1 MPAAIEAARKGV
13 AIQYGAD
20 FTSAYLPESGTKL
33 NALQMERVK
42 AESAGKGGD
51 INAQDMSQNQ
61 QNNSTTI
68 IQNEKRIGLPGE
80 GTDALKLG

>member
-1 MPAAIEAARKGV
+1 M
-13 AIQYGAD
+13 
-20 FTSAYLPESGTKL
+20 
-33 NALQMERVK
+33 K